1 VALEEMRVQPEMLE
15 PLEAQ
20 VQEVVEGRA
29 ALQGLVGAVELV
41 EVQEVQGLLNLF
53 LMGLLGLEEAVA
65 VAQEPPMMAPLRA
78 AQFRQAHN
86 LYHPEMFL
94 QLEAVGGIPLTT
106 TCQLLETVLK
116 LRFVFV

>member
-1 VALEEMRVQPEMLE
+1 MRVQPEMLE

-78 AQFRQAHN
+78 AQFRQVHN
-86 LYHPEMFL
+86 LYHLETFL
-94 QLEAVGGIPLTT
+94 QLEVVGGIPLTT
-106 TCQLLETVLK
+106 MYQLLATALNMA
-116 LRFVFV
+116 FVFV